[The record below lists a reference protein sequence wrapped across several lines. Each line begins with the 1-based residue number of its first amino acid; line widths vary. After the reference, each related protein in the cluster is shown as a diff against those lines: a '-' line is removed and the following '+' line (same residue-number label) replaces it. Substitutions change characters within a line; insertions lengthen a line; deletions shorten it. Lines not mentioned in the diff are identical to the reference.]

1 MYPANL
7 LPVKGHTYILQAV
20 ARLKER
26 GIFCQL
32 FLAGQG
38 PLANSLHRQVNELEI
53 QDRVKFLGQ
62 LAHDALLQYYTE
74 GLVDAVVLAS
84 VDLGNGEHE
93 GIPVSLIEAMAHRIP
108 VIATATGGIPE
119 LINEGTGILL
129 PHQDAD
135 ALADAIERLLK
146 DAGLRQKLAQA
157 GHQRVKEAFNVKR
170 SVERLCQLISKD
182 YRSTIYQ

>member
-1 MYPANL
+1 MYPANFL
-7 LPVKGHTYILQAV
+7 TVKGHTYVLQAV

-38 PLANSLHRQVNELEI
+38 PLANNLYRQVNELEI
-53 QDRVKFLGQ
+53 RDRVKFLGQ

-74 GLVDAVVLAS
+74 GSVDAVVLAS

-93 GIPVSLIEAMAHRIP
+93 GIPVCLIEAMAHRIP

-119 LINEGTGILL
+119 LINEGTGILI
-129 PHQDAD
+129 PHHDAN
-135 ALADAIERLLK
+135 ALADAIEQLLK
-146 DAGLRQKLAQA
+146 DTCLRQKLAQA
-157 GHQRVKEAFNVKR
+157 GYQQVKEGFNVER
-170 SVERLCQLISKD
+170 SVDRLCQLICK
-182 YRSTIYQ
+182 